1 MNFKEECLKLNI
13 NITEEM
19 ENLFSIYFDTLIE
32 TNKVMNLTNIT
43 EKDEAYNKH
52 FLDSLYLTKALDKK
66 EYTLCDVG
74 SGAGFPALPLA
85 ITNPKANITIID
97 SLNKRINF
105 LNNTIS
111 LLNINNIR
119 AIAKRAEDAKEYRET
134 FDYVTARAVARLNI
148 LLELCMPLVKVGG
161 SFIAMKS
168 LLAKEELEESKNAI
182 KKLGGELKEVIE
194 YDLPDNAGSR
204 SLIVIKKISQT
215 PNAYPRLFKKIKER
229 PL

>member
-1 MNFKEECLKLNI
+1 MNFKLECEKLNI
-13 NITEEM
+13 NINKDIEDKL
-19 ENLFSIYFDTLIE
+19 NLYFNTLIE

-43 EKDEAYNKH
+43 DKDEVYNKH
-52 FLDSLYLTKALDKK
+52 FLDSLYLTKALSKDK
-66 EYTLCDVG
+66 YSLCDVG

-85 ITNPKANITIID
+85 ITNENASITIID

-119 AIAKRAEDAKEYRET
+119 AYHLRAEDAKEFRES

-168 LLAKEELEESKNAI
+168 VLASEELEESKNAI
-182 KKLGGELKEVIE
+182 AKLGGKIKEVINYE
-194 YDLPDNAGSR
+194 LPDDAGTR
-204 SLIVIKKISQT
+204 TLIVIEKIKNT
-215 PNAYPRLFKKIKER
+215 PNIYPRIFKKIKEN

>member
-1 MNFKEECLKLNI
+1 MNFKLECEKLNI
-13 NITEEM
+13 NINKDIEDKL
-19 ENLFSIYFDTLIE
+19 NLYFNTLIE

-43 EKDEAYNKH
+43 DKDEVYNKH
-52 FLDSLYLTKALDKK
+52 FLDSLYLTKALSKDK
-66 EYTLCDVG
+66 YSLCDVG

-85 ITNPKANITIID
+85 ITNENASITIID

-119 AIAKRAEDAKEYRET
+119 AYHLRAEDAKEFRES
-134 FDYVTARAVARLNI
+134 FDYVTARAVARLNM

-168 LLAKEELEESKNAI
+168 VLASEELEESKNAI
-182 KKLGGELKEVIE
+182 AKLGGKIKEVINYE
-194 YDLPDNAGSR
+194 LPDDAGTR
-204 SLIVIKKISQT
+204 TLIVIEKIKNT
-215 PNAYPRLFKKIKER
+215 PNIYPRIFKKIKEN

>member
-1 MNFKEECLKLNI
+1 MNFKLECEKLNI
-13 NITEEM
+13 NINKDI
-19 ENLFSIYFDTLIE
+19 ENKLNLYFNTLIE

-43 EKDEAYNKH
+43 DKDEVYNKH
-52 FLDSLYLTKALDKK
+52 FLDSLYLTKALSKDK
-66 EYTLCDVG
+66 YSLCDVG

-85 ITNPKANITIID
+85 ITNENASITIID

-119 AIAKRAEDAKEYRET
+119 AYHLRAEDAKEFRES

-168 LLAKEELEESKNAI
+168 VLASEELEESKNAI
-182 KKLGGELKEVIE
+182 AKLGGKIKEVINYE
-194 YDLPDNAGSR
+194 LPDDAGTR
-204 SLIVIKKISQT
+204 TLIVIEKIKNT
-215 PNAYPRLFKKIKER
+215 PNIYPRIFKKIKEN

>member
-1 MNFKEECLKLNI
+1 MNFKLECEKLNI
-13 NITEEM
+13 NINKDIEDKFD
-19 ENLFSIYFDTLIE
+19 LYFNTLIE

-43 EKDEAYNKH
+43 EKNEAYNKH
-52 FLDSLYLTKALDKK
+52 FLDSLYLTKALSK
-66 EYTLCDVG
+66 EAYTLCDVG

-85 ITNPKANITIID
+85 ITNDKANITIID

-111 LLNINNIR
+111 LLNINNIK
-119 AIAKRAEDAKEYRET
+119 AYHLRAEEALDFRET

-168 LLAKEELEESKNAI
+168 LLAEEELTESKNAI
-182 KKLGGELKEVIE
+182 TKLGGKLKEVIN

-204 SLIVIKKISQT
+204 SLIVIEKIKET
-215 PNAYPRLFKKIKER
+215 PKAYPRMFKKIKEM

>member
-1 MNFKEECLKLNI
+1 MNFKLECEKLNI
-13 NITEEM
+13 NINKDIEDKL
-19 ENLFSIYFDTLIE
+19 NLYFNTLIE

-43 EKDEAYNKH
+43 DKDEVYNKH
-52 FLDSLYLTKALDKK
+52 FLDSLYLTKALSKDK
-66 EYTLCDVG
+66 YSLCDVG

-85 ITNPKANITIID
+85 ITNENASITIID

-119 AIAKRAEDAKEYRET
+119 AYHLRAEDAKEFRES

-168 LLAKEELEESKNAI
+168 VLASEELEESKNAI
-182 KKLGGELKEVIE
+182 AKLGGKIKEVINYE
-194 YDLPDNAGSR
+194 LPDDAGTR
-204 SLIVIKKISQT
+204 TLIVIEKIKNT
-215 PNAYPRLFKKIKER
+215 PKIYPRIFKKIKEN

>member
-1 MNFKEECLKLNI
+1 MNFKLECEKLNI
-13 NITEEM
+13 NINKDIEDKL
-19 ENLFSIYFDTLIE
+19 NLYFNTLIE

-43 EKDEAYNKH
+43 DKDEVYNKH
-52 FLDSLYLTKALDKK
+52 FLDSLYLTKALSKDK
-66 EYTLCDVG
+66 YSLCDVG

-85 ITNPKANITIID
+85 ITNENASITIID

-119 AIAKRAEDAKEYRET
+119 AYHLRAEDAKEFRES
-134 FDYVTARAVARLNI
+134 FDYVTARAVARLNM

-168 LLAKEELEESKNAI
+168 VLASEELEESKNAI
-182 KKLGGELKEVIE
+182 AKLGGKIKEVINYE
-194 YDLPDNAGSR
+194 LPDDAGTR
-204 SLIVIKKISQT
+204 TLIVIEKIKNT
-215 PNAYPRLFKKIKER
+215 PIIYPRIFKKIKEN